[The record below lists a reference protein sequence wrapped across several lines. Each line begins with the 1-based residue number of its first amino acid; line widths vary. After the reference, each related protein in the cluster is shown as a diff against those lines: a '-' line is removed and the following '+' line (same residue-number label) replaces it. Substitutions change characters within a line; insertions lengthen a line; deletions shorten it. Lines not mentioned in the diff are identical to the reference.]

1 MASLSRNF
9 SFLTKYSPE
18 LDQIAARAEQ
28 YFEPDPVTSLI
39 WARQFAEYL
48 AQLVAAKSGLFSD
61 LGEKQVAL
69 LKRLQSEGRF
79 PLKIINNFHEIRIAG
94 NQAAHRRI
102 GDHKAALDGLRK
114 CRDLGIWFHLTFGD
128 RSKTFRSFEKPVA
141 YGQEAE
147 IAKLRAELAQS
158 RREEQRAR
166 EAALQAEQRIKTE
179 AGDRAIWE
187 RTATE
192 IESEKNRLAAQLAL
206 LEAQLEEAPTPRAQS
221 SLSESSS
228 AFEAREVRQ
237 PPRPA
242 SYDALMPT
250 MSFEER
256 FAKRLERLQ
265 KIAFLMSS
273 AEQERLIRTAEVAA
287 IFVD

>member
-1 MASLSRNF
+1 LASLSRNF

-39 WARQFAEYL
+39 WTRQFAEYL
-48 AQLVAAKSGLFSD
+48 AQLVAARSGLFSD
-61 LGEKQVAL
+61 LGENQVNL
-69 LKRLQSEGRF
+69 LERLQSEGRY
-79 PLKIINNFHEIRIAG
+79 PLKIIKLFHEIRIVG
-94 NQAAHRRI
+94 NQAAHRRV
-102 GDHKAALDGLRK
+102 GNHKTALDGLRK

-128 RSKTFRSFEKPVA
+128 RSETFGSFEKPVTF
-141 YGQEAE
+141 GQEAE
-147 IAKLRAELAQS
+147 IAKLRAELAQA
-158 RREEQRAR
+158 RLEEQRAK

-187 RTATE
+187 QTAAE

-206 LEAQLEEAPTPRAQS
+206 LQSQLEDAHTPRAQS

-228 AFEAREVRQ
+228 AFEAREFR
-237 PPRPA
+237 PRPRPA
-242 SYDALMPT
+242 YDPFVPAI
-250 MSFEER
+250 SFEER
-256 FAKRLERLQ
+256 FAERLGRLQ
-265 KIAFLMSS
+265 ENAYLMSS
-273 AEQERLIRTAEVAA
+273 VEQERLIRVAELAA